1 MDLAFGMARSRHL
14 QAKYAANHR
23 KQKNAAQQQQQSIE
37 GERSDDGEPSRR
49 RQRLDSDP
57 AEAVLSVEAAAFADA
72 GGGAEGGGSG
82 QVVGGNVADSGQVDG
97 LATAQRT
104 IQDGPSVGCDVGM
117 FSYCVFVN
125 SL

>member
-1 MDLAFGMARSRHL
+1 MARSRHL

-23 KQKNAAQQQQQSIE
+23 KRKNAAQQQQQSIE

-49 RQRLDSDP
+49 RQRLDSD
-57 AEAVLSVEAAAFADA
+57 ASAFADA
-72 GGGAEGGGSG
+72 GGGAEGGVSG
-82 QVVGGNVADSGQVDG
+82 QVVGGNAADSGQVDG

-104 IQDGPSVGCDVGM
+104 IQDGPLVGCDVGM

-125 SL
+125 NL